1 MSLLLRAAVLGAL
14 AYFVTRSLSANQRAH
29 RSADDNDFGEPLDEL
44 HPGENNVWPTSENQP
59 AAANA
64 GPGA

>member
-1 MSLLLRAAVLGAL
+1 MSLLVRAAVLGAI
-14 AYFVTRSLSANQRAH
+14 AYFVTRSLSTTRAQ
-29 RSADDNDFGEPLDEL
+29 RSAGNADFGEPLDEL
-44 HPGENNVWPTSENQP
+44 HPGENNIWPTSESQP

>member
-1 MSLLLRAAVLGAL
+1 MSLLFRAAVLGAI
-14 AYFVTRSLSANQRAH
+14 AYFITRSLSTSARA
-29 RSADDNDFGEPLDEL
+29 RNRFAGDAGAAPIDEL

-64 GPGA
+64 GPSA